1 MRLPVVADLRV
12 QKFKIL
18 KKAVKKLEK
27 DGIKEALARNG
38 ITPVDKGVIMLKILL
53 ASLFFRLELSYFVE
67 ELKRDKLRKLLNI
80 LEVPDIK
87 EVYDFMAKFGEESFR
102 KAVEQIINSLFGKI
116 GRGCLKIIIDTSGID
131 LDLNKQKHRKPNEEL
146 EDKDY
151 KWGFN
156 GNEFF
161 LGFKLAF
168 AMDYKTKRPL
178 LFLIFPA
185 NTNDCQIFEDV
196 LENLKRRGYLKPKTI
211 VMADKGFCTYYNY
224 NIALKKYRVVP
235 VIWLKENMSISK
247 LLSMIST
254 PLTYFLEDNINRLVF
269 FKKLVKILIHHLK
282 RVDELKAERSEV
294 EDVFKL
300 GKCGLFMDKIHRFTR
315 RAVAKFV
322 YANVLLIAILIR
334 LGFREKK
341 ALQSGEMKK
350 TIKIIYTSN
359 PEFFRVILCRSF
371 SLRSG
376 LMSLLRL

>member
-1 MRLPVVADLRV
+1 VIGVKLPVIADLRD

-38 ITPVDKGVIMLKILL
+38 IKPVDEAVVMLKILL
-53 ASLFFRLELSYFVE
+53 ASLLFRLELSYFVE
-67 ELKRDKLRKLLNI
+67 ELKNRSKLRKLLNI
-80 LEVPDIK
+80 SEVPDTK
-87 EVYDFMAKFGEESFR
+87 EVYDFMAKFEEESFR
-102 KAVEQIINSLFGKI
+102 KAIEQIINSLFGRT
-116 GRGCLKIIIDTSGID
+116 GRGCFKIVVDTSGID
-131 LDLNKQKHRKPNEEL
+131 LDLNKQKNRKSNEDL
-146 EDKDY
+146 EDKEY
-151 KWGFN
+151 KWGFD

-161 LGFKLAF
+161 IGFKLAF

-211 VMADKGFCTYYNY
+211 VMADKGFCSYYNY
-224 NIALKKYRVVP
+224 SIALKKYRAVP
-235 VIWLKENMSISK
+235 VIWLKENMSLSK

-254 PLTYFLEDNINRLVF
+254 PLTYFIENKIKDIIF
-269 FKKLVKILIHHLK
+269 FKKLVKILVDYLK

-341 ALQSGEMKK
+341 ALQ
-350 TIKIIYTSN
+350 
-359 PEFFRVILCRSF
+359 
-371 SLRSG
+371 
-376 LMSLLRL
+376 RLAEW

>member
-1 MRLPVVADLRV
+1 MIRLRLPVVADLRD

-27 DGIKEALARNG
+27 DGIKKALARNG
-38 ITPVDKGVIMLKILL
+38 IKPVDEAVVMLKILL

-67 ELKRDKLRKLLNI
+67 ELKKRRKLRKLLNI
-80 LEVPDIK
+80 SEVPDIK
-87 EVYDFMAKFGEESFR
+87 ELYDFMAKFEEKSFR
-102 KAVEQIINSLFGKI
+102 KAVEQIINSLFGRI
-116 GRGCLKIIIDTSGID
+116 GRGCLKIVIDTSGID
-131 LDLNKQKHRKPNEEL
+131 LDLNKQKNRKPNEDL
-146 EDKDY
+146 KDKDY
-151 KWGFN
+151 KWGFD

-161 LGFKLAF
+161 IGFKLAF
-168 AMDYKTKRPL
+168 AGYKTKRPL

-196 LENLKRRGYLKPKTI
+196 LENLRRKGFLKTG
-211 VMADKGFCTYYNY
+211 ADKGFCSYYNY
-224 NIALKKYRVVP
+224 NTALKKYRVVP
-235 VIWLKENMSISK
+235 VIWLKENMSLSK

-254 PLTYFLEDNINRLVF
+254 PLTYFLENKMKELSF
-269 FKKLVKILIHHLK
+269 FKKLVKILVSYL
-282 RVDELKAERSEV
+282 RREDGLKAERSEV

-341 ALQSGEMKK
+341 ALQ
-350 TIKIIYTSN
+350 
-359 PEFFRVILCRSF
+359 
-371 SLRSG
+371 
-376 LMSLLRL
+376 RLAEW

>member
-1 MRLPVVADLRV
+1 MPVVADLRV
-12 QKFKIL
+12 EKFKIL

-27 DGIKEALARNG
+27 DGIKEVLARNG
-38 ITPVDKGVIMLKILL
+38 IKPVDEAVVMLKILL

-67 ELKRDKLRKLLNI
+67 ELKNRNKLRKLLNI

-87 EVYDFMAKFGEESFR
+87 EVYDFMARMGEESFR
-102 KAVEQIINSLFGKI
+102 KAVEQIINSLFGRI
-116 GRGCLKIIIDTSGID
+116 GRGCFKIIIDTSGID
-131 LDLNKQKHRKPNEEL
+131 LNLNKQKNRKSNEDL
-146 EDKDY
+146 KDKDY
-151 KWGFN
+151 KWGFD

-161 LGFKLAF
+161 IGFKLAF
-168 AMDYKTKRPL
+168 AIDYKTKRPL

-196 LENLKRRGYLKPKTI
+196 LENLKRKGFLKSKTI
-211 VMADKGFCTYYNY
+211 VIADKGFCSYYNY
-224 NIALKKYRVVP
+224 NTALKKYRIVP
-235 VIWLKENMSISK
+235 VIWLKENMSLSK

-254 PLTYFLEDNINRLVF
+254 PLTCFLKNNMDELAF
-269 FKKLVKILIHHLK
+269 FKKLVKILVGYLK

-315 RAVAKFV
+315 KAVAKFV

-341 ALQSGEMKK
+341 ALQ
-350 TIKIIYTSN
+350 
-359 PEFFRVILCRSF
+359 
-371 SLRSG
+371 
-376 LMSLLRL
+376 RLAEW